1 MEVVFLIL
9 PIRYPVF
16 SRIFDKIKKNASA
29 KGILP
34 QKKCFL
40 EPFMTIELK
49 RAYEPPAAS
58 DGLRVLID
66 RIWPRGISK
75 EDAKLDEW
83 AREVAPSSEL
93 RKWFGHDPD
102 KWDEFRKRYFRELDN
117 KRDLLDSLLQKVR
130 GKRVTLVFG
139 ARDEVHNNAVALK
152 EYLQKRLG
160 D

>member
-1 MEVVFLIL
+1 
-9 PIRYPVF
+9 
-16 SRIFDKIKKNASA
+16 
-29 KGILP
+29 
-34 QKKCFL
+34 
-40 EPFMTIELK
+40 MTIELK

>member
-1 MEVVFLIL
+1 
-9 PIRYPVF
+9 
-16 SRIFDKIKKNASA
+16 
-29 KGILP
+29 
-34 QKKCFL
+34 
-40 EPFMTIELK
+40 
-49 RAYEPPAAS
+49 
-58 DGLRVLID
+58 
-66 RIWPRGISK
+66 SK
-75 EDAKLDEW
+75 EDEKLDEW